1 MFQQDG
7 ACPHTSKA
15 TIAWLDANIKQ
26 YIPREDWP
34 PNSQDLSLIEKW
46 TFGALWQQPFMP
58 TPSLGHWRNVSKK
71 HGNQFLCQH
80 FKILSVW
87 CLTDWKQSL
96 STMEIPFHT
105 NRERGR
111 RHHLTLTFISPLL
124 CNFKCGVINEYCKCC
139 VIATTIKFYT
149 KNFIEYYLR
158 GDLKLLL
165 VTVNNRLILEIEI
178 IHDLYRVTLYFPIS
192 CILCKQFDMLQLLI
206 KYEYLNISLWVKNW

>member
-1 MFQQDG
+1 MATAVYADPEPRSLKDRFQ
-7 ACPHTSKA
+7 KA
-15 TIAWLDANIKQ
+15 WK
-26 YIPREDWP
+26 
-34 PNSQDLSLIEKW
+34 SVSLS
-46 TFGALWQQPFMP
+46 TA
-58 TPSLGHWRNVSKK
+58 
-71 HGNQFLCQH
+71 

-111 RHHLTLTFISPLL
+111 RHHLTLTFNSPLL
-124 CNFKCGVINEYCKCC
+124 CNFNCGVINEYCKCC
-139 VIATTIKFYT
+139 VIATTLKFYT

-206 KYEYLNISLWVKNW
+206 KYEYLNISLWVKSW